1 MTLSE
6 IVGISDTRERHLA
19 RVLQAALVGIVIL
32 GLYRRNIG
40 LVVNG
45 GVAIAITFVPA
56 LLQRKYSLPMDGG
69 LVLWITAAV
78 FLHALGVLWL
88 YGVISWYDQL
98 AHVLSGSVVAA
109 AGYTSV
115 RALDRHSEVIEIPA
129 DYMIVFV
136 FVFIL
141 AFGVLWEILE
151 FVSGLVAQLLNAN
164 AILAQHGI
172 DDTALDLLADTTGA
186 VIVAALNTPQLK
198 AVAGSI
204 AGRIGT

>member
-6 IVGISDTRERHLA
+6 LIGMNDTHERHLA
-19 RVLQAALVGIVIL
+19 RALQAVLVGIVIL

-56 LLQRKYSLPMDGG
+56 LLRREYDLPMDGG
-69 LVLWITAAV
+69 LVLWLTVAV

-88 YGVISWYDQL
+88 YGVIGWYDQL
-98 AHVLSGSVVAA
+98 AHALSGSVVAA
-109 AGYTSV
+109 VGYTSA
-115 RALDRHSEVIEIPA
+115 RAIDRHSDEIEIPPE
-129 DYMIVFV
+129 YMVVFV

-141 AFGVLWEILE
+141 AFGILWEILE
-151 FVSGLVAQLLNAN
+151 FASGLVAQLLNAN

-172 DDTALDLLADTTGA
+172 DDTALDLLADTAGA
-186 VIVAALNTPQLK
+186 VIVAALNTPQLRT
-198 AVAGSI
+198 VADSI
-204 AGRIGT
+204 AGRVGT